1 MGGES
6 ATVRKEQVTS
16 LCLEAGMV
24 EIEVDG
30 GPALIRWFEER
41 M

>member
-1 MGGES
+1 MKYAS
-6 ATVRKEQVTS
+6 MID
-16 LCLEAGMV
+16 GMV